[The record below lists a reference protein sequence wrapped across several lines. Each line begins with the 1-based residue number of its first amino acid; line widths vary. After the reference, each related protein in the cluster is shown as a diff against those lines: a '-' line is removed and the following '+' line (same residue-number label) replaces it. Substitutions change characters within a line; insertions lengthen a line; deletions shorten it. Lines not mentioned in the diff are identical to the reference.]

1 MSHVEPLFGFNLQQ
15 KKSLDEYLG
24 DLGATPEQA
33 AAIAAIVALT
43 NSSGG
48 TVSNTVAAIPLSAA
62 AATGA
67 DTATL
72 PTQASVLASL
82 TALRNAVA
90 SNTAKINA
98 ILAALKL

>member
-1 MSHVEPLFGFNLQQ
+1 MSSIEKLFGFDIQQ
-15 KKSLDEYLG
+15 KKSLQDYLAEIG
-24 DLGATPEQA
+24 VSPDQA

-48 TVSNTVAAIPLSAA
+48 TVSNTVAAIPLSTA

-98 ILAALKL
+98 IIAALKL

>member
-1 MSHVEPLFGFNLQQ
+1 MSHTEPLFGFGLQQ
-15 KKSLDEYLG
+15 KKSLMEYLG
-24 DLGATPEQA
+24 ELGASPEQA
-33 AAIAAIVALT
+33 AAIAALVALT
-43 NSSGG
+43 NNSGG
-48 TVSNTVAAIPLSAA
+48 TASNTVANIPLSTA

-98 ILAALKL
+98 IIAALKL